1 MQLNSPSQ
9 THKPPS
15 PYLKKIIAPIVI
27 AQFQDRVMRIINSN
41 DEEISAL
48 IYEWIEHNIYATS
61 NNQYIDTEWQ
71 LFIKQVYLFLQIRSL
86 METELTSIQDEPK
99 GVELSFILQNLSFSK
114 LQNFMKKTWAKNNNL
129 QSEILY
135 TGIIEQAIKNTKS
148 LNMAQCNVK
157 TNNR

>member
-1 MQLNSPSQ
+1 
-9 THKPPS
+9 
-15 PYLKKIIAPIVI
+15 
-27 AQFQDRVMRIINSN
+27 MRIINSN

-48 IYEWIEHNIYATS
+48 IYEGIEHNIYATS
-61 NNQYIDTEWQ
+61 NNQYIDTEGQ

-114 LQNFMKKTWAKNNNL
+114 LQNFMKKTGAKNNNL